1 MAKLQRAFC
10 SFSLVLL
17 LLLQHGTA
25 GGSANFVRT
34 RGTHFELNGRPFYS
48 NGFNAYWLMYMG
60 SDPST
65 RDKVTAAFQQ
75 AAAHG
80 LTVVRTWGFSDGGYK
95 PLQISPGYYNEDMFK
110 GLDFVVSEAS
120 KYGVHLILSFVNYY
134 NDFGGRKQ
142 YIQWSR
148 DQGQWLNDEDDFYRS
163 NLVKGWYK
171 NHIKAV
177 LTRTN
182 TFTGVAYKDDP
193 AIFAWEL
200 INEPRCQSDMSG
212 LTLQNWISEMAGYV
226 KSIDS
231 NHMLEIGLEGFY
243 GETMPDRKQFNPG
256 YQIGT
261 DFISNNQIPQID
273 FATIHMYPDQWIQG
287 SDDNAQLAFI
297 QSWITS
303 HANDA
308 GGVIGKP
315 LLVAEFGKNTKT
327 AAAWQRDNL
336 YWAVYNSVYNS
347 AKAGGA
353 AAGALFWQ
361 LMVDGMDNWRDGYE
375 VVFSQSP
382 STADV
387 IDQQSLRIFGL
398 NYATAADHTKVAVA
412 TAAARKLGKPSN

>member
-1 MAKLQRAFC
+1 
-10 SFSLVLL
+10 
-17 LLLQHGTA
+17 
-25 GGSANFVRT
+25 
-34 RGTHFELNGRPFYS
+34 
-48 NGFNAYWLMYMG
+48 
-60 SDPST
+60 
-65 RDKVTAAFQQ
+65 
-75 AAAHG
+75 
-80 LTVVRTWGFSDGGYK
+80 
-95 PLQISPGYYNEDMFK
+95 MFK

-327 AAAWQRDNL
+327 CCLAEGQPLLGSVQQRLQLRQGRRRCGRCALLAA
-336 YWAVYNSVYNS
+336 
-347 AKAGGA
+347 
-353 AAGALFWQ
+353 
-361 LMVDGMDNWRDGYE
+361 DGRRDGQLE
-375 VVFSQSP
+375 G
-382 STADV
+382 
-387 IDQQSLRIFGL
+387 RIRGRL
-398 NYATAADHTKVAVA
+398 LAEPLDRRRY
-412 TAAARKLGKPSN
+412 